1 MLIKRFFRV
10 ILSFFSLIIA
20 IIGFLIPILPGWPF
34 LLGALVLFSP
44 NHGKKISRKIKNK
57 WDKYRNKK
65 ES

>member
-10 ILSFFSLIIA
+10 ILSFFALIIA

-44 NHGKKISRKIKNK
+44 KHGKKVFEKLKNRLK
-57 WDKYRNKK
+57 RLWNKN
-65 ES
+65 